1 MKRLLLLAALGLAG
15 ACTETYDY
23 EPATAGDPEGT
34 AQPRSKT
41 SSQFVRTA
49 FADLLGR
56 SPDAH
61 ELVVRINGA
70 ELARFQVDEERQLVG
85 TLEGIGD
92 SLPLRNLLIAGL
104 LHSDEVALPEKAAV
118 AEPREFIR
126 TQFTRLLGR
135 EPNAY
140 ELEEFA
146 AAWVRE
152 PAVGPRTIIRAIMGS
167 REYQSQ

>member
-1 MKRLLLLAALGLAG
+1 MKRSLLLLAVLAG
-15 ACTETYDY
+15 TACTETYDY
-23 EPATAGDPEGT
+23 DKATAGDPEGT

-56 SPDAH
+56 SPDSH
-61 ELVVRINGA
+61 DLVVNFNGQEA
-70 ELARFQVDEERQLVG
+70 FRFQVDEERQLVG

-92 SLPLRNLLIAGL
+92 SLPLRNLLVAGL
-104 LHSDEVALPEKAAV
+104 LHSDEVTVPEKSAV
-118 AEPREFIR
+118 TDAREFIR

-140 ELEEFA
+140 ELETFA
-146 AAWVRE
+146 AEWASDS
-152 PAVGPRTIIRAIMGS
+152 AVGPRTIIRAIMGS